1 MALPRT
7 HNVLMTQAARHW
19 EAALLLAIVVL
30 GGCLRFYQLDHL
42 PPGLYADEAFYALDA
57 LDVQAGARPIYFP
70 ANNGREPLFIYLL
83 AASVTAFGRTPLAVR
98 FPAAVLGTLDIV
110 AAYALGRALFGRRVG
125 LMAAALTAGSLWALA
140 LSRIGLRAATLPP
153 LAALMLACAAHGWR
167 TRRRWL
173 IALAGALCGLCFYT
187 YLAARLIPLPLIAF
201 GIFWYSARA
210 VRGAMRGEKP
220 GGPAV
225 GLARDLSAFI
235 VPAALVAA
243 PLALYA
249 ISEPQIYLGRV
260 EQVSIFGAGLAPGAA
275 TLLNNLGAV
284 VGMFVWHGDLN
295 ARHNVPGRPVFD
307 PVLGVAFYAGVAL
320 ALHRVWKRRDGAA
333 ALALLWTGA
342 LLIPTVFSQDA
353 PHFLR
358 AIGVLPMVFMF
369 PALALEAVWGRAAA
383 RSRPAGWLAAG
394 LIAALL
400 AAHGT
405 RTALDY
411 FGPYA
416 RDPNTAL
423 YFQSAAAE
431 LARRANAY
439 VAGGGRTLFLD
450 RRLWEAFP
458 AVRFLLQ
465 PSPAVRVF
473 AGDEAPAPADTAEAA
488 VFIWPHT
495 GRPAEA
501 VAWLPEPARVTAGPG
516 ALYRNDREAEAYPLW
531 AAYSAEPLRPAGEP
545 LAEFEA
551 GGGRRI
557 ILRAADVLNVE
568 PGWRVA
574 LTWSADGP
582 LDDDLHVF
590 VHLRAEDVL
599 LDQADG
605 PLGGALY
612 PVRAWR
618 PGDWVSE
625 TAMLDR
631 PADAEPGGLQ
641 IVVGLYRYPSGDRLL
656 VSGTG
661 ADAVRLKAPGP

>member
-1 MALPRT
+1 MLT
-7 HNVLMTQAARHW
+7 TQAARHW
-19 EAALLLAIVVL
+19 EAALLLVIVVL
-30 GGCLRFYQLDHL
+30 GGCLRFYQLDRL
-42 PPGLYADEAFYALDA
+42 PPGLYTDEAFYALDA

-125 LMAAALTAGSLWALA
+125 LMAAALTAGCLWALA
-140 LSRIGLRAATLPP
+140 LSRIGLRATTLPP
-153 LAALMLACAAHGWR
+153 LAALMLACAAYGWQ

-210 VRGAMRGEKP
+210 VRGAMRGAMRGEKP

-235 VPAALVAA
+235 VPAALVVA

-249 ISEPQIYLGRV
+249 LSEPQIYLGRV

-284 VGMFVWHGDLN
+284 VGMFAWQGDLN

-307 PVLGVAFYAGVAL
+307 PVLGAAFYAGVAL
-320 ALHRVWKRRDGAA
+320 ALYRAWKRRDGAT

-342 LLIPTVFSQDA
+342 LLIPTVLSQDA

-369 PALALEAVWGRAAA
+369 PALALEAAWSWAAA
-383 RSRPAGWLAAG
+383 RSRKAGWLAAG
-394 LIAALL
+394 LSAALL
-400 AAHGT
+400 AAHGA

-423 YFQSAAAE
+423 YFQSATAE
-431 LARRANAY
+431 LARRANDY
-439 VAGGGRTLFLD
+439 VTGGERTLFLD

-473 AGDEAPAPADTAEAA
+473 SVDETPTPADTVEGA
-488 VFIWPHT
+488 VFLWPHAGLPT
-495 GRPAEA
+495 GAM
-501 VAWLPEPARVTAGPG
+501 AWLPGPAHVTAEPG
-516 ALYRNDREAEAYPLW
+516 ALYRNDDEPEAYPLW
-531 AAYSAEPLRPAGEP
+531 ATYSVEPIQPAGEP
-545 LAEFEA
+545 LAEFET

-590 VHLRAEDVL
+590 VHLRAADAL

-612 PVRAWR
+612 PVREWR
-618 PGDWVSE
+618 PGDWMSE
-625 TAMLDR
+625 IALLDR
-631 PADAEPGGLQ
+631 PAEAAPAGLQ
-641 IVVGLYRYPSGDRLL
+641 IVVGLYQYPSGDRLP
-656 VSGTG
+656 VTSTG
-661 ADAVRLKAPGP
+661 ADAVWLEAPGP